1 MRPIKAS
8 FLVLYCLAALTAVGT
23 AVSHLWRTAKEV
35 RDEAGLIATAPPTVP
50 PAPAGA
56 QPS

>member
-8 FLVLYCLAALTAVGT
+8 FFFLYCLAALTAVGT
-23 AVSHLWRTAKEV
+23 TVSHLWRTAKV
-35 RDEAGLIATAPPTVP
+35 ARSEAAKIAP
-50 PAPAGA
+50 A